1 MLQAEFDRELEWAG
15 ARRKCDG
22 AGAGAWGV
30 LGLGAWGVL
39 GLGVQLLVG
48 GYLVLMVL
56 GLFIAARATPKRPGQ
71 TTDEY
76 VDEVYEKW
84 AGGPPLGPLN

>member
-1 MLQAEFDRELEWAG
+1 M
-15 ARRKCDG
+15 
-22 AGAGAWGV
+22 
-30 LGLGAWGVL
+30 
-39 GLGVQLLVG
+39 QLLVG
-48 GYLVLMVL
+48 GYLAFMVL
-56 GLFIAARATPKRPGQ
+56 GMFIAARATPKRPGQ

>member
-1 MLQAEFDRELEWAG
+1 MEGL
-15 ARRKCDG
+15 
-22 AGAGAWGV
+22 
-30 LGLGAWGVL
+30 LGWLW
-39 GLGVQLLVG
+39 LGVQLLVG
-48 GYLVLMVL
+48 GYLAFMVL
-56 GLFIAARATPKRPGQ
+56 GMFIAARATPKRPGQ